1 VLTTRPKHTRA
12 IFCCSEISFLLF
24 FITDK
29 QDKLLSYQKK
39 SVKTLV
45 FDQVFS
51 LANIRLYNQAYHS
64 ESMEKAARHKVI
76 SSKFGRVFDQ
86 YFVALW
92 TVAITFAATL
102 LLSPLIPPDIS
113 SLFLIAVMVSAWRG
127 GLGAGLLATVLSALI
142 DIFIFLPPTASFSLD
157 NGDFLQLVVDIFAAM
172 VVGTLSA
179 SQRKAEKERKNLLLL
194 EQAARIEA
202 EKANEVKSEFLA
214 AVSHELRTPLTT
226 IKTLTRL
233 LLRKNTL
240 EDEPRGYLEDI
251 AAECERQIDLVNN
264 LLDLSR
270 IRAGGVNL
278 KFERVDVKEVLLACE
293 KIERIEAAERRQR
306 IIIEAEADLPFVCAE
321 HNALRRTICTIIENA
336 VKFTPENG
344 TIKLNAR
351 RINNDDGYVN
361 IEISDNG
368 RGICEAD
375 LPHIFESFYRGKTAS
390 DFETNE
396 REDSGVGL
404 GLYLARSLVKAM
416 NGKISVASRT
426 NFGSTFTI
434 CLPIWQT
441 QTASGAA
448 EKQIRLEEQIK
459 SV

>member
-1 VLTTRPKHTRA
+1 
-12 IFCCSEISFLLF
+12 
-24 FITDK
+24 
-29 QDKLLSYQKK
+29 
-39 SVKTLV
+39 
-45 FDQVFS
+45 
-51 LANIRLYNQAYHS
+51 
-64 ESMEKAARHKVI
+64 MEKAARQKII
-76 SSKFGRVFDQ
+76 SAKFGRVFNQ

-127 GLGAGLLATVLSALI
+127 GLGAGLLATVLSVLI
-142 DIFIFLPPTASFSLD
+142 DVFIFLPPTASLSLD
-157 NGDFLQLVVDIFAAM
+157 NGDFLQLVVDVFAAV

-179 SQRKAEKERKNLLLL
+179 SRSKAEDERKNLLLL
-194 EQAARIEA
+194 EQSARVEA

-233 LLRKNTL
+233 LLRKNPL

-251 AAECERQIDLVNN
+251 ASECERQIDLVNN

-278 KFERVDVKEVLLACE
+278 KFERVNVKEVLLACE
-293 KIERIEAAERRQR
+293 KIERVEAAERNHQ
-306 IIIEAEADLPFVCAE
+306 IIVEIAPDLPFIYAE
-321 HNALRRTICTIIENA
+321 HNALRRAICTIIENA

-351 RINNDDGYVN
+351 RGGDDSYVN

-368 RGICEAD
+368 RGIEEAD
-375 LPHIFESFYRGKTAS
+375 LPRIFESFYRGKTAN
-390 DFETNE
+390 DVETGE
-396 REDSGVGL
+396 RENSGVGL
-404 GLYLARSLVKAM
+404 GLYLARSLVEAM
-416 NGKISVASRT
+416 NGKINVESRT
-426 NFGSTFTI
+426 GSGSKFTV
-434 CLPIWQT
+434 CLPVWQA
-441 QTASGAA
+441 QTATIASENNLKG
-448 EKQIRLEEQIK
+448 RVK